1 MRNALSKVTAWVL
14 TFMMLFTALP
24 VNIIAEGVQPQGI
37 VEERSVDV
45 PAPQQNEEEV
55 SPASAPS
62 EQESIKE
69 QTPVEP
75 QSVIPDDAFYRT
87 YVFMAEEQEVARQI
101 VKNGDTLLQP
111 AAPAKE
117 GYRFD
122 GWYAGESRFTGF
134 GVVTGITA
142 TETVTLTAAF
152 TDVFYVFFK
161 NTNGAVVATRSGRNG
176 ETISTSGVSFPVAGD
191 EAITGW
197 LLNGTTVDSVT
208 LDGAD
213 VTLTAQV
220 SKGFW
225 ITFDSK
231 GGSYVAPAFYAQGQ
245 TAAAPAA
252 PARPGYVFNGWFTE
266 AGAAADFAAIAENT
280 TLVAGWKAGN
290 ASYTVIH
297 FLENA
302 DDNGYSSKDI
312 ETRTGATGSQTAAAA
327 KSYTGFTA
335 QTITQAT
342 IAGDGST
349 IVKVYYTRNVYE
361 VKFYNRQSN
370 RWVENTSLR
379 ITAKHGANISDK
391 WPTYNGSSTWSTTGS
406 YSYGGGLSGPYQVN
420 IQTMPLGGAS
430 FYGPKTGSGSETA
443 YYYVEVL
450 PGESGGQT
458 YNGVSYKLHHKDVSP
473 GTGYTVT
480 DEDKYPITGFTYK
493 EGTRNGDRYNNAKF
507 YYTRNSYQIKFI
519 NGGSVDKTESRKF
532 QQSIADAEYTPAA
545 PAGKEGYIFAG
556 WYDNEQG
563 EGEQFAFAGKTM
575 PAQNITLYAK
585 WVAPVHTVTFYQEDK
600 VTVVKAVVGIPHGTA
615 MENGDIPAYTPA
627 EGYAFLGWVM
637 EDGSPF
643 NPSMLIT
650 RDYHIYARV
659 GSLNAYTVTYD
670 ANGGTGD
677 VPVDDGRYAEG
688 AAARVLSGA
697 GLTGPA
703 DKPQFLGWA
712 LSAEAAAPDY
722 YPGSQLILGRENVTL
737 YAVWGVKENT
747 VSLTYH
753 SNFGTDATYTVEA
766 LAVNGRVEVLSYDT
780 TGLPARQGYNFLGWS
795 TSASGSVS
803 FAPGSSLRV
812 NAGGSNDLY
821 AVWEP
826 ASDTPYRVETYY
838 QQLDGSY
845 LDDPHHAEIRKGTT
859 GTTVSVTEND
869 KLPKSTAY
877 VFDEGY
883 AGNVLS
889 GVVAAD
895 GSLKLKLYFK
905 LNTAPYTIHHYL
917 KGTTVQVAADQT
929 GWLVIGST
937 LTANAASDLYAEY
950 AAATVYVY
958 DPGRRITITAGN
970 NEIIVYYTLPL
981 TLTAG
986 SAEKVYDGAPLT
998 QPAFTAEGLVNG
1010 DTAEKISLSMTA
1022 ESTITNVGS
1031 VSNVIDRTT
1040 VQYDGGALPAYYT
1053 LTLQPGTLTVTQAE
1067 EAVVE
1072 VRGGTDTVVY
1082 NGSEQSV
1089 EGWEIESNP
1098 ADAIVTLKE
1107 GKRARAAGT
1116 DVNTYYMGLTAEDF
1130 TAVSPNYKTVT
1141 VRYTDGWLKIT
1152 PITDE
1157 VTVTITG
1164 NTDTVVYNGTEQSV
1178 TGYTTDV
1185 GEKTIDVTL
1194 NQSGKDTAKGT
1205 NAGKYMMGLT
1215 VADFTVTSRNYS
1227 NIRVVVVDGWLEI
1240 TPITDEVEVK
1250 VYGNTNTVVYNGTEQ
1265 KVEGYTVDAT
1275 LDPTITVSLAEGS
1288 KAEAKGTDVNKYM
1301 MGLTAADFVAASA
1314 NYTNLKVTV
1323 ADGWLEITPIT
1334 DEVEV
1339 KVYGNTSTVVYNGTE
1354 QKVEGYTVDATL
1366 DPTITVSLAE
1376 GSKAEAKGT
1385 DVNKYMMGLTAADF
1399 VAASAN
1405 YTNLKITVVDGWLEI
1420 TPVTGEI
1427 TVTITGNTDTVVY
1440 NGTEQSVTGYTTDV
1454 GEKAIDVTLNQSGKD
1469 TAKGTNVGKYM
1480 MGLTVADF
1488 TVTSGNYSNI
1498 RVVVVDGWLEITPA
1512 SIEQYAT
1519 LTPQNVSKYYDGTPL
1534 AAGTATAADSN
1545 GGELLV
1551 EYSVDGETWVTDPA
1565 SITALNVSDS
1575 KTLQVRASGSNYA
1588 GYLTGTQ
1595 KVTINRRPVTLTSA
1609 TAEKVYDG
1617 TPLTD
1622 GTVTVSEMGF
1632 VQGEGADYSV
1642 TGSQLHK
1649 GFSTNAFTYTLHEN
1663 TLEENY
1669 LIKTVSGTL
1678 TVTARPLTI
1687 TAGSASKQYDGTPL
1701 TRNSYTS
1708 EGLAAGDAIQ
1718 TVTVTGTITYT
1729 GSVPNVPSD
1738 AVIHN
1743 GAGEDVTGDYEITYN
1758 NGTLTITVNEKIL
1771 KVEAN
1776 SNSWKYDGEKHRD
1789 GGYTVIYDGVSY
1801 TVAAGDSLTLP
1812 TGDKVTVTITAVV
1825 KNVSDTAAGNNAIV
1839 KLDLQH
1845 ADQYKIKEEKDGTL
1859 TITAREL
1866 TLTSGS
1872 DEKEYD
1878 GTPLTSKVVDITG
1891 DGFVKGEGAQFD
1903 VTGSQTEAGESDNTF
1918 TYTLNR
1924 NTLAEN
1930 YEITPVLG
1938 SLTVTRRGAGEKKV
1952 KIIANSYTVEY
1963 DGRFHGANG
1972 YTTEYLAP
1980 GHKVKKLI
1988 LAGGRTD
1995 AGEYPGEFV
2004 PYDAAIVDANGNDVT
2019 HNYVITYVAGDLTIT
2034 KRGLDP
2040 KNPVIVRADNS
2051 EVEYDGQ
2058 PHGYVGH
2065 NASNLAEGHSVQSV
2079 ESSFTATEAGYY
2091 EAMIDVSDAVI
2102 VDAKGNDVTRNYAIT
2117 YIFGN
2122 LRITKRGAGERK
2134 VLIIARDNTVEYDG
2148 QPHGQNGFDTDYL
2161 APGHRVADVTIDGE
2175 KINAGRYAALLYPY
2189 DAVIV
2194 DAEGNDVTHNYKLT
2208 YVKGTL
2214 EITPYAG
2221 EVVVTIT
2228 GNHDRVHYDGAEH
2241 TVSGYTV
2248 DIDTALYT
2256 EADFRFKGTASVT
2269 KVYPGTY
2276 AMGLQEKD
2284 FVNLNENL
2292 TNVKFVVT
2300 DGYLDIYTKK
2310 FMVAWMYDTNQM
2322 VNGSQPSEAFT
2333 AMTDYIHR
2341 KDVSLVLHTGNMVE
2355 NAADAG
2361 QWKVFNDAMQKLYD
2375 DAGKDVLMV
2384 AGEKEA
2390 AAGSLFLQQ
2399 PVREGFDEKD
2409 LFEGG
2414 KGFVYRFRIGDKRM
2428 ILVGLGEDA
2437 MTEEGLKWAKERFD
2451 SDKKAV
2457 GILMV
2462 HTYLLA
2468 DMTQKQKIADSAL
2481 KLEENVV
2488 KPCSNVRL
2496 VLSSNAGYASH
2507 HYFYYG
2513 MRKTTAINVDIE
2525 AAAKEGY
2532 FTMLTFDKDFHYV
2545 AVNSLSPYRND
2556 YIYNDEKAEL
2566 ERYHLGELY

>member
-75 QSVIPDDAFYRT
+75 LSVIPDDAFYRT

-161 NTNGAVVATRSGRNG
+161 NTSGAVVATRSGRNG

-197 LLNGTTVDSVT
+197 LLNGIPVDSVT

-302 DDNGYSSKDI
+302 DDDGYSSKDI

-361 VKFYNRQSN
+361 VKFYSN
-370 RWVENTSLR
+370 SGWISESQEYTSLR
-379 ITAKHGANISDK
+379 ITAKYGANISDK
-391 WPTYNGSSTWSTTGS
+391 WPTYNGSNSWATSD
-406 YSYGGGLSGPYQVN
+406 GGNTYQVN

-443 YYYVEVL
+443 YYYAEVL

-458 YNGVSYKLHHKDVSP
+458 YNGVSYKLHHKDTSP
-473 GTGYTVT
+473 GTGFAVT

-493 EGTRNGDRYNNAKF
+493 EGTRNGDRYNNARF

-532 QQSIADAEYTPAA
+532 QQSIADADYTPTA

-600 VTVVKAVVGIPHGTA
+600 VTVVKAVAGIPHGTA

-766 LAVNGRVEVLSYDT
+766 LAVNGRVEVLYYDT
-780 TGLPARQGYNFLGWS
+780 TGLPAWQGYNFLGWS

-826 ASDTPYRVETYY
+826 AADTPYRVETYY

-859 GTTVSVTEND
+859 GTTVSVTKND
-869 KLPKSTAY
+869 KLSRSTDY

-895 GSLKLKLYFK
+895 GSLKLKLHFK

-929 GWLVIGST
+929 GRLVIGST
-937 LTANAASDLYAEY
+937 LTANAAADLYAEY
-950 AAATVYVY
+950 AAATVNVY
-958 DPGRRITITAGN
+958 DPARLITITAGN

-1053 LTLQPGTLTVTQAE
+1053 LTLQTGTLTVTQAE

-1089 EGWEIESNP
+1089 EGWVIESNP

-1157 VTVTITG
+1157 V
-1164 NTDTVVYNGTEQSV
+1164 
-1178 TGYTTDV
+1178 
-1185 GEKTIDVTL
+1185 
-1194 NQSGKDTAKGT
+1194 
-1205 NAGKYMMGLT
+1205 
-1215 VADFTVTSRNYS
+1215 
-1227 NIRVVVVDGWLEI
+1227 
-1240 TPITDEVEVK
+1240 
-1250 VYGNTNTVVYNGTEQ
+1250 
-1265 KVEGYTVDAT
+1265 
-1275 LDPTITVSLAEGS
+1275 
-1288 KAEAKGTDVNKYM
+1288 
-1301 MGLTAADFVAASA
+1301 
-1314 NYTNLKVTV
+1314 
-1323 ADGWLEITPIT
+1323 
-1334 DEVEV
+1334 
-1339 KVYGNTSTVVYNGTE
+1339 
-1354 QKVEGYTVDATL
+1354 
-1366 DPTITVSLAE
+1366 
-1376 GSKAEAKGT
+1376 
-1385 DVNKYMMGLTAADF
+1385 
-1399 VAASAN
+1399 
-1405 YTNLKITVVDGWLEI
+1405 
-1420 TPVTGEI
+1420 

-1519 LTPQNVSKYYDGTPL
+1519 LTPQDVSKYYDGTPL

-1565 SITALNVSDS
+1565 GITALNVSDS

-1632 VQGEGADYSV
+1632 AQGEGADYSV

-1649 GFSTNAFTYTLHEN
+1649 GFSANAFTYTLHEN

-1776 SNSWKYDGEKHRD
+1776 SNSWKYDGENHRD

-1859 TITAREL
+1859 TITARKL

-1878 GTPLTSKVVDITG
+1878 GTPLTSKVVDVTG

-1938 SLTVTRRGAGEKKV
+1938 SLTVTRRGAGEKKA

-2019 HNYVITYVAGDLTIT
+2019 HNYEITYVAGDLTIT

-2065 NASNLAEGHSVQSV
+2065 TASNLAEGHSVQSV

-2091 EAMIDVSDAVI
+2091 ETMIDVSDAVI

-2148 QPHGQNGFDTDYL
+2148 QPHGQNGIDTDYL

-2228 GNHDRVHYDGAEH
+2228 GNHDRVHYDGEEH

-2292 TNVKFVVT
+2292 ANVKFVVT
-2300 DGYLDIYTKK
+2300 DGYLEIYTKK

>member
-1 MRNALSKVTAWVL
+1 MQHGKKKKEEQTMRNALSKVTAWVL

-45 PAPQQNEEEV
+45 PAPQQNEKEV

-161 NTNGAVVATRSGRNG
+161 NTSGAVVATRSGRNG

-197 LLNGTTVDSVT
+197 LLNGTPVDSVT

-361 VKFYNRQSN
+361 VKFYSN
-370 RWVENTSLR
+370 SGWISESQEYTSLR
-379 ITAKHGANISDK
+379 ITAKYGANISDK
-391 WPTYNGSSTWSTTGS
+391 WPTYNGSNSWATSD
-406 YSYGGGLSGPYQVN
+406 GGNTYQVN
-420 IQTMPLGGAS
+420 IQTMPLGGTS

-443 YYYVEVL
+443 YYYTEIL
-450 PGESGGQT
+450 PGESGDVT
-458 YNGVSYKLHHKDVSP
+458 RNGVTYKLHHKDTSP

-480 DEDKYPITGFTYK
+480 KEDKYPITGFTYK
-493 EGTRNGDRYNNAKF
+493 EGTRNGSDYDNARF

-532 QQSIADAEYTPAA
+532 QQSIADAEYTPTA

-575 PAQNITLYAK
+575 LAQNITLYAK

-600 VTVVKAVVGIPHGTA
+600 VTVVKAVAGIPHGTA

-712 LSAEAAAPDY
+712 LSAEASAPDY

-826 ASDTPYRVETYY
+826 AADTPYRVETYY

-859 GTTVSVTEND
+859 GTPVSVTEKD
-869 KLPKSTAY
+869 KLSSSTDY

-929 GWLVIGST
+929 GRLVIGST
-937 LTANAASDLYAEY
+937 LTANAAADLYAEY
-950 AAATVYVY
+950 AAATVNVY

-1089 EGWEIESNP
+1089 EGWVIESNP

-1157 VTVTITG
+1157 V
-1164 NTDTVVYNGTEQSV
+1164 
-1178 TGYTTDV
+1178 
-1185 GEKTIDVTL
+1185 
-1194 NQSGKDTAKGT
+1194 
-1205 NAGKYMMGLT
+1205 
-1215 VADFTVTSRNYS
+1215 
-1227 NIRVVVVDGWLEI
+1227 
-1240 TPITDEVEVK
+1240 
-1250 VYGNTNTVVYNGTEQ
+1250 
-1265 KVEGYTVDAT
+1265 
-1275 LDPTITVSLAEGS
+1275 
-1288 KAEAKGTDVNKYM
+1288 
-1301 MGLTAADFVAASA
+1301 
-1314 NYTNLKVTV
+1314 
-1323 ADGWLEITPIT
+1323 
-1334 DEVEV
+1334 
-1339 KVYGNTSTVVYNGTE
+1339 
-1354 QKVEGYTVDATL
+1354 
-1366 DPTITVSLAE
+1366 
-1376 GSKAEAKGT
+1376 
-1385 DVNKYMMGLTAADF
+1385 
-1399 VAASAN
+1399 
-1405 YTNLKITVVDGWLEI
+1405 
-1420 TPVTGEI
+1420 

-1519 LTPQNVSKYYDGTPL
+1519 LTPQDVSKYYDGTPL

-1565 SITALNVSDS
+1565 GITALNVSDS

-1632 VQGEGADYSV
+1632 AQGEGADYSV

-1649 GFSTNAFTYTLHEN
+1649 GFSANAFTYTLHEN

-1669 LIKTVSGTL
+1669 LIKTVPGTL

-1701 TRNSYTS
+1701 ARNSYTS

-1776 SNSWKYDGEKHRD
+1776 SNSWKYDGENHRD

-1859 TITAREL
+1859 TITARKL

-1878 GTPLTSKVVDITG
+1878 GTPLTSKVVDVTG

-2065 NASNLAEGHSVQSV
+2065 TASNLAEGHSVQSV

-2091 EAMIDVSDAVI
+2091 ETMIDVSDAVI

-2148 QPHGQNGFDTDYL
+2148 QPHGQNGIDTDYL

-2228 GNHDRVHYDGAEH
+2228 GNHDRVHYDGEEH

-2300 DGYLDIYTKK
+2300 DGYLEIYTKK

>member
-1 MRNALSKVTAWVL
+1 M
-14 TFMMLFTALP
+14 
-24 VNIIAEGVQPQGI
+24 
-37 VEERSVDV
+37 DV

-197 LLNGTTVDSVT
+197 LLNGIPVDSVT

-266 AGAAADFAAIAENT
+266 AGAAADFAAITENT

-302 DDNGYSSKDI
+302 DDDGYSSKDI

-406 YSYGGGLSGPYQVN
+406 YDYWNGLSGPYQVN

-430 FYGPKTGSGSETA
+430 FYGPKTDSGSETA

-458 YNGVSYKLHHKDVSP
+458 YNGVSYKLHHKDTSP

-493 EGTRNGDRYNNAKF
+493 EGTNNGGRYNNAKF

-532 QQSIADAEYTPAA
+532 QQSIADAEYTPTA

-556 WYDNEQG
+556 WYDNEKG

-575 PAQNITLYAK
+575 PAQNIILYAK

-826 ASDTPYRVETYY
+826 AADTPYRVETYY

-859 GTTVSVTEND
+859 GTTVSVTKND

-950 AAATVYVY
+950 AAATVNVY

-1072 VRGGTDTVVY
+1072 VRGGTATVVY

-1185 GEKTIDVTL
+1185 GEK
-1194 NQSGKDTAKGT
+1194 
-1205 NAGKYMMGLT
+1205 
-1215 VADFTVTSRNYS
+1215 
-1227 NIRVVVVDGWLEI
+1227 
-1240 TPITDEVEVK
+1240 
-1250 VYGNTNTVVYNGTEQ
+1250 
-1265 KVEGYTVDAT
+1265 
-1275 LDPTITVSLAEGS
+1275 
-1288 KAEAKGTDVNKYM
+1288 
-1301 MGLTAADFVAASA
+1301 
-1314 NYTNLKVTV
+1314 
-1323 ADGWLEITPIT
+1323 
-1334 DEVEV
+1334 
-1339 KVYGNTSTVVYNGTE
+1339 
-1354 QKVEGYTVDATL
+1354 
-1366 DPTITVSLAE
+1366 
-1376 GSKAEAKGT
+1376 
-1385 DVNKYMMGLTAADF
+1385 
-1399 VAASAN
+1399 
-1405 YTNLKITVVDGWLEI
+1405 
-1420 TPVTGEI
+1420 
-1427 TVTITGNTDTVVY
+1427 
-1440 NGTEQSVTGYTTDV
+1440 
-1454 GEKAIDVTLNQSGKD
+1454 AIDVTLNQSGKD

-1519 LTPQNVSKYYDGTPL
+1519 LTPQDVSKYYDGTPL
-1534 AAGTATAADSN
+1534 AAGTATAAGSN

-1565 SITALNVSDS
+1565 GITALNVSDS

-1622 GTVTVSEMGF
+1622 GTVIVSEMGF

-1669 LIKTVSGTL
+1669 LIKTVPGTL

-1701 TRNSYTS
+1701 ARNSYTS

-1776 SNSWKYDGEKHRD
+1776 SNSWKYDGENHRD

-1859 TITAREL
+1859 TITARKL

-1878 GTPLTSKVVDITG
+1878 GTPLTSKVVDVTG

-2065 NASNLAEGHSVQSV
+2065 TASNLAEGHSVQSV

-2091 EAMIDVSDAVI
+2091 ETMIDVSDAVI

-2148 QPHGQNGFDTDYL
+2148 QPHGQNGIDTDYL

-2228 GNHDRVHYDGAEH
+2228 GNHDRVHYDGEEH

-2292 TNVKFVVT
+2292 ANVKFVVT
-2300 DGYLDIYTKK
+2300 DGYLEIYTKK

>member
-1 MRNALSKVTAWVL
+1 M
-14 TFMMLFTALP
+14 
-24 VNIIAEGVQPQGI
+24 
-37 VEERSVDV
+37 
-45 PAPQQNEEEV
+45 
-55 SPASAPS
+55 
-62 EQESIKE
+62 
-69 QTPVEP
+69 
-75 QSVIPDDAFYRT
+75 
-87 YVFMAEEQEVARQI
+87 
-101 VKNGDTLLQP
+101 
-111 AAPAKE
+111 
-117 GYRFD
+117 
-122 GWYAGESRFTGF
+122 
-134 GVVTGITA
+134 
-142 TETVTLTAAF
+142 
-152 TDVFYVFFK
+152 
-161 NTNGAVVATRSGRNG
+161 
-176 ETISTSGVSFPVAGD
+176 
-191 EAITGW
+191 
-197 LLNGTTVDSVT
+197 
-208 LDGAD
+208 
-213 VTLTAQV
+213 
-220 SKGFW
+220 
-225 ITFDSK
+225 
-231 GGSYVAPAFYAQGQ
+231 
-245 TAAAPAA
+245 
-252 PARPGYVFNGWFTE
+252 
-266 AGAAADFAAIAENT
+266 
-280 TLVAGWKAGN
+280 
-290 ASYTVIH
+290 
-297 FLENA
+297 
-302 DDNGYSSKDI
+302 
-312 ETRTGATGSQTAAAA
+312 
-327 KSYTGFTA
+327 
-335 QTITQAT
+335 
-342 IAGDGST
+342 
-349 IVKVYYTRNVYE
+349 YE

-406 YSYGGGLSGPYQVN
+406 YDYWNGLSGPYQVN

-430 FYGPKTGSGSETA
+430 FYGPKTDSGSETA

-458 YNGVSYKLHHKDVSP
+458 YNGVSYKLHHKDTSP

-480 DEDKYPITGFTYK
+480 KEDKYPITGFTYK
-493 EGTRNGDRYNNAKF
+493 EGTRNGSDYDNARF

-532 QQSIADAEYTPAA
+532 QQSIADADYTPTA

-600 VTVVKAVVGIPHGTA
+600 VTVVKAVAGIPHGIA

-712 LSAEAAAPDY
+712 LSAEASAPDY

-826 ASDTPYRVETYY
+826 AADTPYRVETYY

-859 GTTVSVTEND
+859 GTPVSVTEKD
-869 KLPKSTAY
+869 KLSRSTAY

-929 GWLVIGST
+929 GRLVIGST
-937 LTANAASDLYAEY
+937 LTANAAADLYAEY
-950 AAATVYVY
+950 AAATVNVY

-1053 LTLQPGTLTVTQAE
+1053 LTLQPGTLTVT
-1067 EAVVE
+1067 
-1072 VRGGTDTVVY
+1072 
-1082 NGSEQSV
+1082 
-1089 EGWEIESNP
+1089 
-1098 ADAIVTLKE
+1098 
-1107 GKRARAAGT
+1107 
-1116 DVNTYYMGLTAEDF
+1116 
-1130 TAVSPNYKTVT
+1130 
-1141 VRYTDGWLKIT
+1141 
-1152 PITDE
+1152 
-1157 VTVTITG
+1157 
-1164 NTDTVVYNGTEQSV
+1164 
-1178 TGYTTDV
+1178 
-1185 GEKTIDVTL
+1185 
-1194 NQSGKDTAKGT
+1194 
-1205 NAGKYMMGLT
+1205 
-1215 VADFTVTSRNYS
+1215 
-1227 NIRVVVVDGWLEI
+1227 
-1240 TPITDEVEVK
+1240 
-1250 VYGNTNTVVYNGTEQ
+1250 
-1265 KVEGYTVDAT
+1265 
-1275 LDPTITVSLAEGS
+1275 
-1288 KAEAKGTDVNKYM
+1288 
-1301 MGLTAADFVAASA
+1301 
-1314 NYTNLKVTV
+1314 
-1323 ADGWLEITPIT
+1323 
-1334 DEVEV
+1334 
-1339 KVYGNTSTVVYNGTE
+1339 
-1354 QKVEGYTVDATL
+1354 
-1366 DPTITVSLAE
+1366 
-1376 GSKAEAKGT
+1376 
-1385 DVNKYMMGLTAADF
+1385 
-1399 VAASAN
+1399 
-1405 YTNLKITVVDGWLEI
+1405 
-1420 TPVTGEI
+1420 
-1427 TVTITGNTDTVVY
+1427 
-1440 NGTEQSVTGYTTDV
+1440 
-1454 GEKAIDVTLNQSGKD
+1454 
-1469 TAKGTNVGKYM
+1469 
-1480 MGLTVADF
+1480 
-1488 TVTSGNYSNI
+1488 
-1498 RVVVVDGWLEITPA
+1498 
-1512 SIEQYAT
+1512 
-1519 LTPQNVSKYYDGTPL
+1519 
-1534 AAGTATAADSN
+1534 
-1545 GGELLV
+1545 
-1551 EYSVDGETWVTDPA
+1551 
-1565 SITALNVSDS
+1565 
-1575 KTLQVRASGSNYA
+1575 
-1588 GYLTGTQ
+1588 
-1595 KVTINRRPVTLTSA
+1595 
-1609 TAEKVYDG
+1609 
-1617 TPLTD
+1617 
-1622 GTVTVSEMGF
+1622 
-1632 VQGEGADYSV
+1632 
-1642 TGSQLHK
+1642 
-1649 GFSTNAFTYTLHEN
+1649 
-1663 TLEENY
+1663 
-1669 LIKTVSGTL
+1669 
-1678 TVTARPLTI
+1678 
-1687 TAGSASKQYDGTPL
+1687 
-1701 TRNSYTS
+1701 
-1708 EGLAAGDAIQ
+1708 
-1718 TVTVTGTITYT
+1718 
-1729 GSVPNVPSD
+1729 
-1738 AVIHN
+1738 
-1743 GAGEDVTGDYEITYN
+1743 
-1758 NGTLTITVNEKIL
+1758 
-1771 KVEAN
+1771 
-1776 SNSWKYDGEKHRD
+1776 
-1789 GGYTVIYDGVSY
+1789 
-1801 TVAAGDSLTLP
+1801 
-1812 TGDKVTVTITAVV
+1812 
-1825 KNVSDTAAGNNAIV
+1825 
-1839 KLDLQH
+1839 
-1845 ADQYKIKEEKDGTL
+1845 
-1859 TITAREL
+1859 
-1866 TLTSGS
+1866 
-1872 DEKEYD
+1872 
-1878 GTPLTSKVVDITG
+1878 
-1891 DGFVKGEGAQFD
+1891 
-1903 VTGSQTEAGESDNTF
+1903 
-1918 TYTLNR
+1918 
-1924 NTLAEN
+1924 
-1930 YEITPVLG
+1930 
-1938 SLTVTRRGAGEKKV
+1938 RRGAGEKKV

-2019 HNYVITYVAGDLTIT
+2019 HNYEITYVAGDLTIT

-2065 NASNLAEGHSVQSV
+2065 TASNLAEGHSVQSV

-2091 EAMIDVSDAVI
+2091 ETMIDVSDAVI

-2148 QPHGQNGFDTDYL
+2148 QPHGQNGIDTDYL

-2292 TNVKFVVT
+2292 ANVKFVVT
-2300 DGYLDIYTKK
+2300 DGYLEIYTKK

>member
-197 LLNGTTVDSVT
+197 LLNGIPVDSVT

-266 AGAAADFAAIAENT
+266 AGAAADFAAITENT
-280 TLVAGWKAGN
+280 TLVAGWKAGT

-302 DDNGYSSKDI
+302 DDDGYSSKDI

-361 VKFYNRQSN
+361 VKFYSN
-370 RWVENTSLR
+370 SGWISESQEYTSLR
-379 ITAKHGANISDK
+379 ITAKYGANISDK
-391 WPTYNGSSTWSTTGS
+391 WPTYNGSNSWATSD
-406 YSYGGGLSGPYQVN
+406 GGNTYQVN
-420 IQTMPLGGAS
+420 IQTMPLGGTS

-443 YYYVEVL
+443 YYYTEIL
-450 PGESGGQT
+450 PGESGDVT
-458 YNGVSYKLHHKDVSP
+458 RNGVTYKLHHKDTSP

-480 DEDKYPITGFTYK
+480 KEDKYPITGFTYK
-493 EGTRNGDRYNNAKF
+493 EGTRNGSDYDNARF

-532 QQSIADAEYTPAA
+532 QQSIADAEYTPTA

-600 VTVVKAVVGIPHGTA
+600 VTVVKAVAGIPHGTA

-712 LSAEAAAPDY
+712 LSAEASAPDY

-826 ASDTPYRVETYY
+826 AADTPYRVETYY

-859 GTTVSVTEND
+859 GTPVSVTEKD
-869 KLPKSTAY
+869 KLSRSTAY

-929 GWLVIGST
+929 GRLVIGST
-937 LTANAASDLYAEY
+937 LTANAAADLYAEY
-950 AAATVYVY
+950 AAATVNVY

-1053 LTLQPGTLTVTQAE
+1053 LTLQPGT
-1067 EAVVE
+1067 
-1072 VRGGTDTVVY
+1072 
-1082 NGSEQSV
+1082 
-1089 EGWEIESNP
+1089 
-1098 ADAIVTLKE
+1098 
-1107 GKRARAAGT
+1107 
-1116 DVNTYYMGLTAEDF
+1116 
-1130 TAVSPNYKTVT
+1130 
-1141 VRYTDGWLKIT
+1141 
-1152 PITDE
+1152 
-1157 VTVTITG
+1157 
-1164 NTDTVVYNGTEQSV
+1164 
-1178 TGYTTDV
+1178 
-1185 GEKTIDVTL
+1185 
-1194 NQSGKDTAKGT
+1194 
-1205 NAGKYMMGLT
+1205 
-1215 VADFTVTSRNYS
+1215 
-1227 NIRVVVVDGWLEI
+1227 
-1240 TPITDEVEVK
+1240 
-1250 VYGNTNTVVYNGTEQ
+1250 
-1265 KVEGYTVDAT
+1265 
-1275 LDPTITVSLAEGS
+1275 
-1288 KAEAKGTDVNKYM
+1288 
-1301 MGLTAADFVAASA
+1301 
-1314 NYTNLKVTV
+1314 
-1323 ADGWLEITPIT
+1323 
-1334 DEVEV
+1334 
-1339 KVYGNTSTVVYNGTE
+1339 
-1354 QKVEGYTVDATL
+1354 
-1366 DPTITVSLAE
+1366 
-1376 GSKAEAKGT
+1376 
-1385 DVNKYMMGLTAADF
+1385 
-1399 VAASAN
+1399 
-1405 YTNLKITVVDGWLEI
+1405 
-1420 TPVTGEI
+1420 
-1427 TVTITGNTDTVVY
+1427 
-1440 NGTEQSVTGYTTDV
+1440 
-1454 GEKAIDVTLNQSGKD
+1454 
-1469 TAKGTNVGKYM
+1469 
-1480 MGLTVADF
+1480 
-1488 TVTSGNYSNI
+1488 
-1498 RVVVVDGWLEITPA
+1498 
-1512 SIEQYAT
+1512 
-1519 LTPQNVSKYYDGTPL
+1519 
-1534 AAGTATAADSN
+1534 
-1545 GGELLV
+1545 
-1551 EYSVDGETWVTDPA
+1551 
-1565 SITALNVSDS
+1565 
-1575 KTLQVRASGSNYA
+1575 
-1588 GYLTGTQ
+1588 
-1595 KVTINRRPVTLTSA
+1595 
-1609 TAEKVYDG
+1609 
-1617 TPLTD
+1617 
-1622 GTVTVSEMGF
+1622 
-1632 VQGEGADYSV
+1632 
-1642 TGSQLHK
+1642 
-1649 GFSTNAFTYTLHEN
+1649 
-1663 TLEENY
+1663 
-1669 LIKTVSGTL
+1669 
-1678 TVTARPLTI
+1678 
-1687 TAGSASKQYDGTPL
+1687 
-1701 TRNSYTS
+1701 
-1708 EGLAAGDAIQ
+1708 
-1718 TVTVTGTITYT
+1718 
-1729 GSVPNVPSD
+1729 
-1738 AVIHN
+1738 
-1743 GAGEDVTGDYEITYN
+1743 
-1758 NGTLTITVNEKIL
+1758 
-1771 KVEAN
+1771 
-1776 SNSWKYDGEKHRD
+1776 
-1789 GGYTVIYDGVSY
+1789 
-1801 TVAAGDSLTLP
+1801 
-1812 TGDKVTVTITAVV
+1812 
-1825 KNVSDTAAGNNAIV
+1825 
-1839 KLDLQH
+1839 
-1845 ADQYKIKEEKDGTL
+1845 
-1859 TITAREL
+1859 
-1866 TLTSGS
+1866 
-1872 DEKEYD
+1872 
-1878 GTPLTSKVVDITG
+1878 
-1891 DGFVKGEGAQFD
+1891 
-1903 VTGSQTEAGESDNTF
+1903 
-1918 TYTLNR
+1918 
-1924 NTLAEN
+1924 
-1930 YEITPVLG
+1930 
-1938 SLTVTRRGAGEKKV
+1938 LTVTRRGAGEKKV

-2065 NASNLAEGHSVQSV
+2065 TASNLAEGHSVQSV

-2102 VDAKGNDVTRNYAIT
+2102 VDANGNDVTRNYAIT

-2175 KINAGRYAALLYPY
+2175 KINAGRYADLMYPH

-2214 EITPYAG
+2214 EITLYAG

-2248 DIDTALYT
+2248 DINTALYT

-2284 FVNLNENL
+2284 FVNLNENFA
-2292 TNVKFVVT
+2292 NVKFVVT

>member
-266 AGAAADFAAIAENT
+266 AGAAADFAAITENT

-302 DDNGYSSKDI
+302 DDDGYSSKDI

-361 VKFYNRQSN
+361 VKFYSN
-370 RWVENTSLR
+370 SGWISESQEYTSLR
-379 ITAKHGANISDK
+379 ITAKYGANISDK
-391 WPTYNGSSTWSTTGS
+391 WPTYNGSNSWATSD
-406 YSYGGGLSGPYQVN
+406 GGNTYQVN
-420 IQTMPLGGAS
+420 IQTMPLGGTS

-443 YYYVEVL
+443 YYYTEIL
-450 PGESGGQT
+450 PGESGDVT
-458 YNGVSYKLHHKDVSP
+458 RNGVTYKLHHKDTSP

-480 DEDKYPITGFTYK
+480 KEDKYPITGFTYK
-493 EGTRNGDRYNNAKF
+493 EGTRNGSDYDNARF

-532 QQSIADAEYTPAA
+532 QQSIADAEYTPTA

-600 VTVVKAVVGIPHGTA
+600 VTVVKAVAGIPHGTA

-712 LSAEAAAPDY
+712 LSAEASAPDY

-826 ASDTPYRVETYY
+826 AADTPYRVETYY

-859 GTTVSVTEND
+859 GTPVSVTEKD
-869 KLPKSTAY
+869 KLSRSTAY

-929 GWLVIGST
+929 GRLVIGST
-937 LTANAASDLYAEY
+937 LTANAAADLYAEY
-950 AAATVYVY
+950 AAATVNVY

-1053 LTLQPGTLTVTQAE
+1053 LTLQPGT
-1067 EAVVE
+1067 
-1072 VRGGTDTVVY
+1072 
-1082 NGSEQSV
+1082 
-1089 EGWEIESNP
+1089 
-1098 ADAIVTLKE
+1098 
-1107 GKRARAAGT
+1107 
-1116 DVNTYYMGLTAEDF
+1116 
-1130 TAVSPNYKTVT
+1130 
-1141 VRYTDGWLKIT
+1141 
-1152 PITDE
+1152 
-1157 VTVTITG
+1157 
-1164 NTDTVVYNGTEQSV
+1164 
-1178 TGYTTDV
+1178 
-1185 GEKTIDVTL
+1185 
-1194 NQSGKDTAKGT
+1194 
-1205 NAGKYMMGLT
+1205 
-1215 VADFTVTSRNYS
+1215 
-1227 NIRVVVVDGWLEI
+1227 
-1240 TPITDEVEVK
+1240 
-1250 VYGNTNTVVYNGTEQ
+1250 
-1265 KVEGYTVDAT
+1265 
-1275 LDPTITVSLAEGS
+1275 
-1288 KAEAKGTDVNKYM
+1288 
-1301 MGLTAADFVAASA
+1301 
-1314 NYTNLKVTV
+1314 
-1323 ADGWLEITPIT
+1323 
-1334 DEVEV
+1334 
-1339 KVYGNTSTVVYNGTE
+1339 
-1354 QKVEGYTVDATL
+1354 
-1366 DPTITVSLAE
+1366 
-1376 GSKAEAKGT
+1376 
-1385 DVNKYMMGLTAADF
+1385 
-1399 VAASAN
+1399 
-1405 YTNLKITVVDGWLEI
+1405 
-1420 TPVTGEI
+1420 
-1427 TVTITGNTDTVVY
+1427 
-1440 NGTEQSVTGYTTDV
+1440 
-1454 GEKAIDVTLNQSGKD
+1454 
-1469 TAKGTNVGKYM
+1469 
-1480 MGLTVADF
+1480 
-1488 TVTSGNYSNI
+1488 
-1498 RVVVVDGWLEITPA
+1498 
-1512 SIEQYAT
+1512 
-1519 LTPQNVSKYYDGTPL
+1519 
-1534 AAGTATAADSN
+1534 
-1545 GGELLV
+1545 
-1551 EYSVDGETWVTDPA
+1551 
-1565 SITALNVSDS
+1565 
-1575 KTLQVRASGSNYA
+1575 
-1588 GYLTGTQ
+1588 
-1595 KVTINRRPVTLTSA
+1595 
-1609 TAEKVYDG
+1609 
-1617 TPLTD
+1617 
-1622 GTVTVSEMGF
+1622 
-1632 VQGEGADYSV
+1632 
-1642 TGSQLHK
+1642 
-1649 GFSTNAFTYTLHEN
+1649 
-1663 TLEENY
+1663 
-1669 LIKTVSGTL
+1669 
-1678 TVTARPLTI
+1678 
-1687 TAGSASKQYDGTPL
+1687 
-1701 TRNSYTS
+1701 
-1708 EGLAAGDAIQ
+1708 
-1718 TVTVTGTITYT
+1718 
-1729 GSVPNVPSD
+1729 
-1738 AVIHN
+1738 
-1743 GAGEDVTGDYEITYN
+1743 
-1758 NGTLTITVNEKIL
+1758 
-1771 KVEAN
+1771 
-1776 SNSWKYDGEKHRD
+1776 
-1789 GGYTVIYDGVSY
+1789 
-1801 TVAAGDSLTLP
+1801 
-1812 TGDKVTVTITAVV
+1812 
-1825 KNVSDTAAGNNAIV
+1825 
-1839 KLDLQH
+1839 
-1845 ADQYKIKEEKDGTL
+1845 
-1859 TITAREL
+1859 
-1866 TLTSGS
+1866 
-1872 DEKEYD
+1872 
-1878 GTPLTSKVVDITG
+1878 
-1891 DGFVKGEGAQFD
+1891 
-1903 VTGSQTEAGESDNTF
+1903 
-1918 TYTLNR
+1918 
-1924 NTLAEN
+1924 
-1930 YEITPVLG
+1930 
-1938 SLTVTRRGAGEKKV
+1938 LTVTRRGAGEKKV

-2065 NASNLAEGHSVQSV
+2065 TASNLAEGHSVQSV

-2102 VDAKGNDVTRNYAIT
+2102 VDANGNDVTRNYAIT

-2175 KINAGRYAALLYPY
+2175 KINAGRYADLMYPH

-2214 EITPYAG
+2214 EITLYAG

-2248 DIDTALYT
+2248 DINTALYT

-2269 KVYPGTY
+2269 KVYPGIY

-2284 FVNLNENL
+2284 FVNMNENFA
-2292 TNVKFVVT
+2292 NVKFVVT
-2300 DGYLDIYTKK
+2300 DGYLEIYTKK

>member
-1 MRNALSKVTAWVL
+1 MQHGKKKKEEQTMRNALSKVTAWVL

-142 TETVTLTAAF
+142 TETVTLTATF

-197 LLNGTTVDSVT
+197 LLNGTPVDSVT

-379 ITAKHGANISDK
+379 ITAKHGANISDQ

-406 YSYGGGLSGPYQVN
+406 YDYWNGLSGPYQVN

-430 FYGPKTGSGSETA
+430 FYGPKTDSGSETA

-458 YNGVSYKLHHKDVSP
+458 YNGVSYKLHHKDTSP

-493 EGTRNGDRYNNAKF
+493 EGTNNGGRYNNAKF

-532 QQSIADAEYTPAA
+532 QQSIADAEYTPTA

-600 VTVVKAVVGIPHGTA
+600 VTVVKAVAGIPHGTA
-615 MENGDIPAYTPA
+615 MENSDIPAYTPA

-766 LAVNGRVEVLSYDT
+766 LTVNGRVEVLSYDT

-826 ASDTPYRVETYY
+826 AADTPYRVETYY

-845 LDDPHHAEIRKGTT
+845 LDDPHHAEIRRGTT

-1031 VSNVIDRTT
+1031 VSNVINKTT

-1164 NTDTVVYNGTEQSV
+1164 NTDTVVYNGSEQSV
-1178 TGYTTDV
+1178 SGYTTDV
-1185 GEKTIDVTL
+1185 GEKT
-1194 NQSGKDTAKGT
+1194 
-1205 NAGKYMMGLT
+1205 
-1215 VADFTVTSRNYS
+1215 
-1227 NIRVVVVDGWLEI
+1227 
-1240 TPITDEVEVK
+1240 
-1250 VYGNTNTVVYNGTEQ
+1250 
-1265 KVEGYTVDAT
+1265 
-1275 LDPTITVSLAEGS
+1275 
-1288 KAEAKGTDVNKYM
+1288 
-1301 MGLTAADFVAASA
+1301 
-1314 NYTNLKVTV
+1314 
-1323 ADGWLEITPIT
+1323 
-1334 DEVEV
+1334 
-1339 KVYGNTSTVVYNGTE
+1339 
-1354 QKVEGYTVDATL
+1354 
-1366 DPTITVSLAE
+1366 
-1376 GSKAEAKGT
+1376 
-1385 DVNKYMMGLTAADF
+1385 
-1399 VAASAN
+1399 
-1405 YTNLKITVVDGWLEI
+1405 
-1420 TPVTGEI
+1420 
-1427 TVTITGNTDTVVY
+1427 
-1440 NGTEQSVTGYTTDV
+1440 
-1454 GEKAIDVTLNQSGKD
+1454 IDVTLNQSGKD

-1519 LTPQNVSKYYDGTPL
+1519 LTPQDVSKYYDGTPL

-1565 SITALNVSDS
+1565 GITALNVSDS

-1588 GYLTGTQ
+1588 GYLTRTQ

-1632 VQGEGADYSV
+1632 AQGEGADYSV

-1903 VTGSQTEAGESDNTF
+1903 VTGSQTDAGESDNTF

-2065 NASNLAEGHSVQSV
+2065 TASNLAEGHSVRSV

-2102 VDAKGNDVTRNYAIT
+2102 VDANGNDVTRNYAIT

-2175 KINAGRYAALLYPY
+2175 KINAGRYADLMYPH

-2248 DIDTALYT
+2248 DINTALYT

-2284 FVNLNENL
+2284 FVNLNENFA
-2292 TNVKFVVT
+2292 NVKFVVT
-2300 DGYLDIYTKK
+2300 DGYLEIYTKK

>member
-280 TLVAGWKAGN
+280 TLVAGWKAGT

-302 DDNGYSSKDI
+302 DDDGYSSKDI

-406 YSYGGGLSGPYQVN
+406 YDYWNGLSGPYQVN

-430 FYGPKTGSGSETA
+430 FYGPKTDSGSETA

-458 YNGVSYKLHHKDVSP
+458 YNGVSYKLHHKDTSP

-493 EGTRNGDRYNNAKF
+493 EGTRNGNGYNNARF

-532 QQSIADAEYTPAA
+532 QQSIADADYTPTA
-545 PAGKEGYIFAG
+545 PSGKEGYIFAG

-600 VTVVKAVVGIPHGTA
+600 VTVVKAVAGIPHGTA

-780 TGLPARQGYNFLGWS
+780 TGLPAWQGYNFLGWS

-826 ASDTPYRVETYY
+826 AADTPYRVETYY

-859 GTTVSVTEND
+859 GTTVSVTEKD
-869 KLPKSTAY
+869 KLSRSTAY

-929 GWLVIGST
+929 GRLVIGST
-937 LTANAASDLYAEY
+937 LTANAAADLYAEY

-1040 VQYDGGALPAYYT
+1040 VQYDGGALPAYYI

-1089 EGWEIESNP
+1089 EGWVIESNP

-1157 VTVTITG
+1157 V
-1164 NTDTVVYNGTEQSV
+1164 
-1178 TGYTTDV
+1178 
-1185 GEKTIDVTL
+1185 
-1194 NQSGKDTAKGT
+1194 
-1205 NAGKYMMGLT
+1205 
-1215 VADFTVTSRNYS
+1215 
-1227 NIRVVVVDGWLEI
+1227 
-1240 TPITDEVEVK
+1240 
-1250 VYGNTNTVVYNGTEQ
+1250 
-1265 KVEGYTVDAT
+1265 
-1275 LDPTITVSLAEGS
+1275 
-1288 KAEAKGTDVNKYM
+1288 
-1301 MGLTAADFVAASA
+1301 
-1314 NYTNLKVTV
+1314 
-1323 ADGWLEITPIT
+1323 
-1334 DEVEV
+1334 
-1339 KVYGNTSTVVYNGTE
+1339 
-1354 QKVEGYTVDATL
+1354 
-1366 DPTITVSLAE
+1366 
-1376 GSKAEAKGT
+1376 
-1385 DVNKYMMGLTAADF
+1385 
-1399 VAASAN
+1399 
-1405 YTNLKITVVDGWLEI
+1405 
-1420 TPVTGEI
+1420 

-1519 LTPQNVSKYYDGTPL
+1519 LTPQDVSKYYDGTPL

-1565 SITALNVSDS
+1565 GITALNVSDS

-1632 VQGEGADYSV
+1632 AQGEGADYSV

-1649 GFSTNAFTYTLHEN
+1649 GFSTNAFIYTLHEN

-1669 LIKTVSGTL
+1669 LIKTVPGTL

-1776 SNSWKYDGEKHRD
+1776 SNSWKYDGENHRD

-1859 TITAREL
+1859 TITARKL

-1878 GTPLTSKVVDITG
+1878 GTPLTSKVVDVTG

-2019 HNYVITYVAGDLTIT
+2019 HNYEITYVAGDLTIT

-2065 NASNLAEGHSVQSV
+2065 TASNLAEGHSVQSV
-2079 ESSFTATEAGYY
+2079 ESSFTATEAGYH
-2091 EAMIDVSDAVI
+2091 ETMIDVSDAVI
-2102 VDAKGNDVTRNYAIT
+2102 VDAKGNDVTRNYAIN
-2117 YIFGN
+2117 YIFGD

-2148 QPHGQNGFDTDYL
+2148 QPHGQNGIDTDYL

-2228 GNHDRVHYDGAEH
+2228 GNHDRVHYDGEEH

-2248 DIDTALYT
+2248 DINTALYT

-2292 TNVKFVVT
+2292 ANVKFVVT
-2300 DGYLDIYTKK
+2300 DGYLEIYTKK

>member
-1 MRNALSKVTAWVL
+1 MQHGKKKKEEQTMRNALSKVTAWVL

-197 LLNGTTVDSVT
+197 LLNGTPVDSVT

-252 PARPGYVFNGWFTE
+252 PACPGYVFNGWFTE
-266 AGAAADFAAIAENT
+266 AGVAADFAAITENT

-406 YSYGGGLSGPYQVN
+406 YDYWNGLSGPYQVN

-458 YNGVSYKLHHKDVSP
+458 YNGVSYKLHHKDTSP

-480 DEDKYPITGFTYK
+480 KEDKYPITGFTYK
-493 EGTRNGDRYNNAKF
+493 EGTRNGSDYDNARF

-532 QQSIADAEYTPAA
+532 QQSIADAEYTPTA

-600 VTVVKAVVGIPHGTA
+600 VTVVKAVAGIPHGTA

-712 LSAEAAAPDY
+712 LSAEASAPDY

-826 ASDTPYRVETYY
+826 AADTPYRVETYY

-859 GTTVSVTEND
+859 GTPVSVTEKD
-869 KLPKSTAY
+869 KLSRSTAY

-929 GWLVIGST
+929 GRLVIGST
-937 LTANAASDLYAEY
+937 LTANAAADLYAEY
-950 AAATVYVY
+950 AAATVNVY

-1053 LTLQPGTLTVTQAE
+1053 LTLQPGT
-1067 EAVVE
+1067 
-1072 VRGGTDTVVY
+1072 
-1082 NGSEQSV
+1082 
-1089 EGWEIESNP
+1089 
-1098 ADAIVTLKE
+1098 
-1107 GKRARAAGT
+1107 
-1116 DVNTYYMGLTAEDF
+1116 
-1130 TAVSPNYKTVT
+1130 
-1141 VRYTDGWLKIT
+1141 
-1152 PITDE
+1152 
-1157 VTVTITG
+1157 
-1164 NTDTVVYNGTEQSV
+1164 
-1178 TGYTTDV
+1178 
-1185 GEKTIDVTL
+1185 
-1194 NQSGKDTAKGT
+1194 
-1205 NAGKYMMGLT
+1205 
-1215 VADFTVTSRNYS
+1215 
-1227 NIRVVVVDGWLEI
+1227 
-1240 TPITDEVEVK
+1240 
-1250 VYGNTNTVVYNGTEQ
+1250 
-1265 KVEGYTVDAT
+1265 
-1275 LDPTITVSLAEGS
+1275 
-1288 KAEAKGTDVNKYM
+1288 
-1301 MGLTAADFVAASA
+1301 
-1314 NYTNLKVTV
+1314 
-1323 ADGWLEITPIT
+1323 
-1334 DEVEV
+1334 
-1339 KVYGNTSTVVYNGTE
+1339 
-1354 QKVEGYTVDATL
+1354 
-1366 DPTITVSLAE
+1366 
-1376 GSKAEAKGT
+1376 
-1385 DVNKYMMGLTAADF
+1385 
-1399 VAASAN
+1399 
-1405 YTNLKITVVDGWLEI
+1405 
-1420 TPVTGEI
+1420 
-1427 TVTITGNTDTVVY
+1427 
-1440 NGTEQSVTGYTTDV
+1440 
-1454 GEKAIDVTLNQSGKD
+1454 
-1469 TAKGTNVGKYM
+1469 
-1480 MGLTVADF
+1480 
-1488 TVTSGNYSNI
+1488 
-1498 RVVVVDGWLEITPA
+1498 
-1512 SIEQYAT
+1512 
-1519 LTPQNVSKYYDGTPL
+1519 
-1534 AAGTATAADSN
+1534 
-1545 GGELLV
+1545 
-1551 EYSVDGETWVTDPA
+1551 
-1565 SITALNVSDS
+1565 
-1575 KTLQVRASGSNYA
+1575 
-1588 GYLTGTQ
+1588 
-1595 KVTINRRPVTLTSA
+1595 
-1609 TAEKVYDG
+1609 
-1617 TPLTD
+1617 
-1622 GTVTVSEMGF
+1622 
-1632 VQGEGADYSV
+1632 
-1642 TGSQLHK
+1642 
-1649 GFSTNAFTYTLHEN
+1649 
-1663 TLEENY
+1663 
-1669 LIKTVSGTL
+1669 
-1678 TVTARPLTI
+1678 
-1687 TAGSASKQYDGTPL
+1687 
-1701 TRNSYTS
+1701 
-1708 EGLAAGDAIQ
+1708 
-1718 TVTVTGTITYT
+1718 
-1729 GSVPNVPSD
+1729 
-1738 AVIHN
+1738 
-1743 GAGEDVTGDYEITYN
+1743 
-1758 NGTLTITVNEKIL
+1758 
-1771 KVEAN
+1771 
-1776 SNSWKYDGEKHRD
+1776 
-1789 GGYTVIYDGVSY
+1789 
-1801 TVAAGDSLTLP
+1801 
-1812 TGDKVTVTITAVV
+1812 
-1825 KNVSDTAAGNNAIV
+1825 
-1839 KLDLQH
+1839 
-1845 ADQYKIKEEKDGTL
+1845 
-1859 TITAREL
+1859 
-1866 TLTSGS
+1866 
-1872 DEKEYD
+1872 
-1878 GTPLTSKVVDITG
+1878 
-1891 DGFVKGEGAQFD
+1891 
-1903 VTGSQTEAGESDNTF
+1903 
-1918 TYTLNR
+1918 
-1924 NTLAEN
+1924 
-1930 YEITPVLG
+1930 
-1938 SLTVTRRGAGEKKV
+1938 LTVTRRGAGEKKV

-2065 NASNLAEGHSVQSV
+2065 TASNLAEGHSVQSV
-2079 ESSFTATEAGYY
+2079 ESSFTATEVGYY

-2102 VDAKGNDVTRNYAIT
+2102 VDANGNDVTRNYAIT

-2175 KINAGRYAALLYPY
+2175 KINAGRYADLMYPH

-2214 EITPYAG
+2214 EITLYAG

-2248 DIDTALYT
+2248 DINTALYT

-2284 FVNLNENL
+2284 FVNLNENFA
-2292 TNVKFVVT
+2292 NVKFVVT
-2300 DGYLDIYTKK
+2300 DGYLEIYTKK

-2322 VNGSQPSEAFT
+2322 INGSQPSEAFT

>member
-197 LLNGTTVDSVT
+197 LLNGIPVDSVT

-231 GGSYVAPAFYAQGQ
+231 GGSYVAPAFFAQGQ

-266 AGAAADFAAIAENT
+266 AGAAADFAAITENT
-280 TLVAGWKAGN
+280 TLVAGWKAGT

-302 DDNGYSSKDI
+302 DDDGYSSKDI

-361 VKFYNRQSN
+361 VKFYSN
-370 RWVENTSLR
+370 SGWISESQEYTSLR
-379 ITAKHGANISDK
+379 ITAKYGANISDK
-391 WPTYNGSSTWSTTGS
+391 WPTYNGSNSWATSD
-406 YSYGGGLSGPYQVN
+406 GGNTYQVN
-420 IQTMPLGGAS
+420 IQTMPLGGTS

-443 YYYVEVL
+443 YYYTEIL
-450 PGESGGQT
+450 PGESGDVT
-458 YNGVSYKLHHKDVSP
+458 RNGVTYKLHHKDTSP

-480 DEDKYPITGFTYK
+480 KEDKYPITGFTYK
-493 EGTRNGDRYNNAKF
+493 EGTRNGSDYDNARF

-532 QQSIADAEYTPAA
+532 QQSIADAEYTPTA

-600 VTVVKAVVGIPHGTA
+600 VTVVKAVAGIPHGTA

-712 LSAEAAAPDY
+712 LSAEASAPDY

-826 ASDTPYRVETYY
+826 AADTPYRVETYY

-859 GTTVSVTEND
+859 GTPVSVTEKD
-869 KLPKSTAY
+869 KLSRSTAY

-929 GWLVIGST
+929 GRLVIGST
-937 LTANAASDLYAEY
+937 LTANAAADLYAEY
-950 AAATVYVY
+950 AAATVNVY

-1053 LTLQPGTLTVTQAE
+1053 LTLQPGT
-1067 EAVVE
+1067 
-1072 VRGGTDTVVY
+1072 
-1082 NGSEQSV
+1082 
-1089 EGWEIESNP
+1089 
-1098 ADAIVTLKE
+1098 
-1107 GKRARAAGT
+1107 
-1116 DVNTYYMGLTAEDF
+1116 
-1130 TAVSPNYKTVT
+1130 
-1141 VRYTDGWLKIT
+1141 
-1152 PITDE
+1152 
-1157 VTVTITG
+1157 
-1164 NTDTVVYNGTEQSV
+1164 
-1178 TGYTTDV
+1178 
-1185 GEKTIDVTL
+1185 
-1194 NQSGKDTAKGT
+1194 
-1205 NAGKYMMGLT
+1205 
-1215 VADFTVTSRNYS
+1215 
-1227 NIRVVVVDGWLEI
+1227 
-1240 TPITDEVEVK
+1240 
-1250 VYGNTNTVVYNGTEQ
+1250 
-1265 KVEGYTVDAT
+1265 
-1275 LDPTITVSLAEGS
+1275 
-1288 KAEAKGTDVNKYM
+1288 
-1301 MGLTAADFVAASA
+1301 
-1314 NYTNLKVTV
+1314 
-1323 ADGWLEITPIT
+1323 
-1334 DEVEV
+1334 
-1339 KVYGNTSTVVYNGTE
+1339 
-1354 QKVEGYTVDATL
+1354 
-1366 DPTITVSLAE
+1366 
-1376 GSKAEAKGT
+1376 
-1385 DVNKYMMGLTAADF
+1385 
-1399 VAASAN
+1399 
-1405 YTNLKITVVDGWLEI
+1405 
-1420 TPVTGEI
+1420 
-1427 TVTITGNTDTVVY
+1427 
-1440 NGTEQSVTGYTTDV
+1440 
-1454 GEKAIDVTLNQSGKD
+1454 
-1469 TAKGTNVGKYM
+1469 
-1480 MGLTVADF
+1480 
-1488 TVTSGNYSNI
+1488 
-1498 RVVVVDGWLEITPA
+1498 
-1512 SIEQYAT
+1512 
-1519 LTPQNVSKYYDGTPL
+1519 
-1534 AAGTATAADSN
+1534 
-1545 GGELLV
+1545 
-1551 EYSVDGETWVTDPA
+1551 
-1565 SITALNVSDS
+1565 
-1575 KTLQVRASGSNYA
+1575 
-1588 GYLTGTQ
+1588 
-1595 KVTINRRPVTLTSA
+1595 
-1609 TAEKVYDG
+1609 
-1617 TPLTD
+1617 
-1622 GTVTVSEMGF
+1622 
-1632 VQGEGADYSV
+1632 
-1642 TGSQLHK
+1642 
-1649 GFSTNAFTYTLHEN
+1649 
-1663 TLEENY
+1663 
-1669 LIKTVSGTL
+1669 
-1678 TVTARPLTI
+1678 
-1687 TAGSASKQYDGTPL
+1687 
-1701 TRNSYTS
+1701 
-1708 EGLAAGDAIQ
+1708 
-1718 TVTVTGTITYT
+1718 
-1729 GSVPNVPSD
+1729 
-1738 AVIHN
+1738 
-1743 GAGEDVTGDYEITYN
+1743 
-1758 NGTLTITVNEKIL
+1758 
-1771 KVEAN
+1771 
-1776 SNSWKYDGEKHRD
+1776 
-1789 GGYTVIYDGVSY
+1789 
-1801 TVAAGDSLTLP
+1801 
-1812 TGDKVTVTITAVV
+1812 
-1825 KNVSDTAAGNNAIV
+1825 
-1839 KLDLQH
+1839 
-1845 ADQYKIKEEKDGTL
+1845 
-1859 TITAREL
+1859 
-1866 TLTSGS
+1866 
-1872 DEKEYD
+1872 
-1878 GTPLTSKVVDITG
+1878 
-1891 DGFVKGEGAQFD
+1891 
-1903 VTGSQTEAGESDNTF
+1903 
-1918 TYTLNR
+1918 
-1924 NTLAEN
+1924 
-1930 YEITPVLG
+1930 
-1938 SLTVTRRGAGEKKV
+1938 LTVTRRGAGEKKV

-2065 NASNLAEGHSVQSV
+2065 TASNLAEGHSVQSV

-2102 VDAKGNDVTRNYAIT
+2102 VDANGNDVTRNYAIT

-2175 KINAGRYAALLYPY
+2175 KINAGRYADLMYPH

-2214 EITPYAG
+2214 EITLYAG

-2248 DIDTALYT
+2248 DINTALYT

-2284 FVNLNENL
+2284 FVNLNENFA
-2292 TNVKFVVT
+2292 NVKFVVT

>member
-1 MRNALSKVTAWVL
+1 M
-14 TFMMLFTALP
+14 
-24 VNIIAEGVQPQGI
+24 
-37 VEERSVDV
+37 
-45 PAPQQNEEEV
+45 
-55 SPASAPS
+55 
-62 EQESIKE
+62 
-69 QTPVEP
+69 
-75 QSVIPDDAFYRT
+75 
-87 YVFMAEEQEVARQI
+87 
-101 VKNGDTLLQP
+101 
-111 AAPAKE
+111 
-117 GYRFD
+117 
-122 GWYAGESRFTGF
+122 
-134 GVVTGITA
+134 
-142 TETVTLTAAF
+142 
-152 TDVFYVFFK
+152 
-161 NTNGAVVATRSGRNG
+161 
-176 ETISTSGVSFPVAGD
+176 
-191 EAITGW
+191 
-197 LLNGTTVDSVT
+197 
-208 LDGAD
+208 
-213 VTLTAQV
+213 
-220 SKGFW
+220 
-225 ITFDSK
+225 
-231 GGSYVAPAFYAQGQ
+231 
-245 TAAAPAA
+245 
-252 PARPGYVFNGWFTE
+252 
-266 AGAAADFAAIAENT
+266 
-280 TLVAGWKAGN
+280 
-290 ASYTVIH
+290 
-297 FLENA
+297 
-302 DDNGYSSKDI
+302 
-312 ETRTGATGSQTAAAA
+312 
-327 KSYTGFTA
+327 
-335 QTITQAT
+335 
-342 IAGDGST
+342 
-349 IVKVYYTRNVYE
+349 
-361 VKFYNRQSN
+361 
-370 RWVENTSLR
+370 
-379 ITAKHGANISDK
+379 
-391 WPTYNGSSTWSTTGS
+391 
-406 YSYGGGLSGPYQVN
+406 
-420 IQTMPLGGAS
+420 
-430 FYGPKTGSGSETA
+430 
-443 YYYVEVL
+443 EVL

-458 YNGVSYKLHHKDVSP
+458 YNGVSYKLHHKDTSP

-480 DEDKYPITGFTYK
+480 KEDKYPITGFTYK
-493 EGTRNGDRYNNAKF
+493 EGTRNGSDYDNARF

-532 QQSIADAEYTPAA
+532 QQSIADAEYTPTA

-600 VTVVKAVVGIPHGTA
+600 VTVVKAVAGIPHGTA

-712 LSAEAAAPDY
+712 LSAEASAPDY

-826 ASDTPYRVETYY
+826 AADTPYRVETYY

-859 GTTVSVTEND
+859 GTPVSVTEKD
-869 KLPKSTAY
+869 KLSRSTAY

-929 GWLVIGST
+929 GRLVIGST
-937 LTANAASDLYAEY
+937 LTANAAADLYAEY
-950 AAATVYVY
+950 AAATVNVY

-1053 LTLQPGTLTVTQAE
+1053 LTLQPGT
-1067 EAVVE
+1067 
-1072 VRGGTDTVVY
+1072 
-1082 NGSEQSV
+1082 
-1089 EGWEIESNP
+1089 
-1098 ADAIVTLKE
+1098 
-1107 GKRARAAGT
+1107 
-1116 DVNTYYMGLTAEDF
+1116 
-1130 TAVSPNYKTVT
+1130 
-1141 VRYTDGWLKIT
+1141 
-1152 PITDE
+1152 
-1157 VTVTITG
+1157 
-1164 NTDTVVYNGTEQSV
+1164 
-1178 TGYTTDV
+1178 
-1185 GEKTIDVTL
+1185 
-1194 NQSGKDTAKGT
+1194 
-1205 NAGKYMMGLT
+1205 
-1215 VADFTVTSRNYS
+1215 
-1227 NIRVVVVDGWLEI
+1227 
-1240 TPITDEVEVK
+1240 
-1250 VYGNTNTVVYNGTEQ
+1250 
-1265 KVEGYTVDAT
+1265 
-1275 LDPTITVSLAEGS
+1275 
-1288 KAEAKGTDVNKYM
+1288 
-1301 MGLTAADFVAASA
+1301 
-1314 NYTNLKVTV
+1314 
-1323 ADGWLEITPIT
+1323 
-1334 DEVEV
+1334 
-1339 KVYGNTSTVVYNGTE
+1339 
-1354 QKVEGYTVDATL
+1354 
-1366 DPTITVSLAE
+1366 
-1376 GSKAEAKGT
+1376 
-1385 DVNKYMMGLTAADF
+1385 
-1399 VAASAN
+1399 
-1405 YTNLKITVVDGWLEI
+1405 
-1420 TPVTGEI
+1420 
-1427 TVTITGNTDTVVY
+1427 
-1440 NGTEQSVTGYTTDV
+1440 
-1454 GEKAIDVTLNQSGKD
+1454 
-1469 TAKGTNVGKYM
+1469 
-1480 MGLTVADF
+1480 
-1488 TVTSGNYSNI
+1488 
-1498 RVVVVDGWLEITPA
+1498 
-1512 SIEQYAT
+1512 
-1519 LTPQNVSKYYDGTPL
+1519 
-1534 AAGTATAADSN
+1534 
-1545 GGELLV
+1545 
-1551 EYSVDGETWVTDPA
+1551 
-1565 SITALNVSDS
+1565 
-1575 KTLQVRASGSNYA
+1575 
-1588 GYLTGTQ
+1588 
-1595 KVTINRRPVTLTSA
+1595 
-1609 TAEKVYDG
+1609 
-1617 TPLTD
+1617 
-1622 GTVTVSEMGF
+1622 
-1632 VQGEGADYSV
+1632 
-1642 TGSQLHK
+1642 
-1649 GFSTNAFTYTLHEN
+1649 
-1663 TLEENY
+1663 
-1669 LIKTVSGTL
+1669 
-1678 TVTARPLTI
+1678 
-1687 TAGSASKQYDGTPL
+1687 
-1701 TRNSYTS
+1701 
-1708 EGLAAGDAIQ
+1708 
-1718 TVTVTGTITYT
+1718 
-1729 GSVPNVPSD
+1729 
-1738 AVIHN
+1738 
-1743 GAGEDVTGDYEITYN
+1743 
-1758 NGTLTITVNEKIL
+1758 
-1771 KVEAN
+1771 
-1776 SNSWKYDGEKHRD
+1776 
-1789 GGYTVIYDGVSY
+1789 
-1801 TVAAGDSLTLP
+1801 
-1812 TGDKVTVTITAVV
+1812 
-1825 KNVSDTAAGNNAIV
+1825 
-1839 KLDLQH
+1839 
-1845 ADQYKIKEEKDGTL
+1845 
-1859 TITAREL
+1859 
-1866 TLTSGS
+1866 
-1872 DEKEYD
+1872 
-1878 GTPLTSKVVDITG
+1878 
-1891 DGFVKGEGAQFD
+1891 
-1903 VTGSQTEAGESDNTF
+1903 
-1918 TYTLNR
+1918 
-1924 NTLAEN
+1924 
-1930 YEITPVLG
+1930 
-1938 SLTVTRRGAGEKKV
+1938 LTVTRRGAGEKKV

-2065 NASNLAEGHSVQSV
+2065 TASNLAEGHSVQSV
-2079 ESSFTATEAGYY
+2079 ESSFTATEAGYH
-2091 EAMIDVSDAVI
+2091 ETMIDVSDAVI

-2117 YIFGN
+2117 YIFGD

-2148 QPHGQNGFDTDYL
+2148 QPHGQNGIDTDYL

-2189 DAVIV
+2189 NAVIV

-2228 GNHDRVHYDGAEH
+2228 GNHDRVHYDGEEH

-2292 TNVKFVVT
+2292 ANVKFVVT
-2300 DGYLDIYTKK
+2300 DGYLEIYTKK

>member
-1 MRNALSKVTAWVL
+1 MQHGKKKKEEQIMRNALSKVTAWVL

-161 NTNGAVVATRSGRNG
+161 NTSGAVVATRSGRNG

-197 LLNGTTVDSVT
+197 LLNGIPVDSVT

-302 DDNGYSSKDI
+302 DDDGYSSKDI

-391 WPTYNGSSTWSTTGS
+391 WPTYTGSSTWSTTGS
-406 YSYGGGLSGPYQVN
+406 YDYWNGLSGPYQVN

-430 FYGPKTGSGSETA
+430 FYGPKTDSGSETA

-458 YNGVSYKLHHKDVSP
+458 YNGVSYKLHHKDTSP

-493 EGTRNGDRYNNAKF
+493 EGTRNGNGYNNARF

-532 QQSIADAEYTPAA
+532 QQSIADAEYTPTA

-600 VTVVKAVVGIPHGTA
+600 VTVVKAVAGIPHGTA
-615 MENGDIPAYTPA
+615 MENSDIPAYTPA

-780 TGLPARQGYNFLGWS
+780 TGLPTRQGYNFLGWS

-826 ASDTPYRVETYY
+826 AADTPYRVETYY

-859 GTTVSVTEND
+859 GTTVSVTKND
-869 KLPKSTAY
+869 KLSRSTDY

-929 GWLVIGST
+929 GRLVIGST
-937 LTANAASDLYAEY
+937 LTANAAADLYAEY
-950 AAATVYVY
+950 AAATVNVY

-1089 EGWEIESNP
+1089 EGWVIESNP

-1185 GEKTIDVTL
+1185 GEK
-1194 NQSGKDTAKGT
+1194 
-1205 NAGKYMMGLT
+1205 
-1215 VADFTVTSRNYS
+1215 
-1227 NIRVVVVDGWLEI
+1227 
-1240 TPITDEVEVK
+1240 
-1250 VYGNTNTVVYNGTEQ
+1250 
-1265 KVEGYTVDAT
+1265 
-1275 LDPTITVSLAEGS
+1275 
-1288 KAEAKGTDVNKYM
+1288 
-1301 MGLTAADFVAASA
+1301 
-1314 NYTNLKVTV
+1314 
-1323 ADGWLEITPIT
+1323 
-1334 DEVEV
+1334 
-1339 KVYGNTSTVVYNGTE
+1339 
-1354 QKVEGYTVDATL
+1354 
-1366 DPTITVSLAE
+1366 
-1376 GSKAEAKGT
+1376 
-1385 DVNKYMMGLTAADF
+1385 
-1399 VAASAN
+1399 
-1405 YTNLKITVVDGWLEI
+1405 
-1420 TPVTGEI
+1420 
-1427 TVTITGNTDTVVY
+1427 
-1440 NGTEQSVTGYTTDV
+1440 
-1454 GEKAIDVTLNQSGKD
+1454 AIDVTLNQSGKD

-1512 SIEQYAT
+1512 SVEQYAT
-1519 LTPQNVSKYYDGTPL
+1519 LTPQDVSKYYDGTPL

-1565 SITALNVSDS
+1565 GITALNVSDS

-1632 VQGEGADYSV
+1632 AQGEGADYSV

-1649 GFSTNAFTYTLHEN
+1649 GFSANAFTYTLHEN

-1669 LIKTVSGTL
+1669 LIKTVPGTL

-1708 EGLAAGDAIQ
+1708 EGLAAGDAMQ

-1776 SNSWKYDGEKHRD
+1776 SNSWKYDGENHRD

-1859 TITAREL
+1859 TITARKL

-1878 GTPLTSKVVDITG
+1878 GTPLTSKVVDVTG

-1938 SLTVTRRGAGEKKV
+1938 SLTVTRRGAGE
-1952 KIIANSYTVEY
+1952 
-1963 DGRFHGANG
+1963 
-1972 YTTEYLAP
+1972 
-1980 GHKVKKLI
+1980 
-1988 LAGGRTD
+1988 
-1995 AGEYPGEFV
+1995 
-2004 PYDAAIVDANGNDVT
+2004 
-2019 HNYVITYVAGDLTIT
+2019 
-2034 KRGLDP
+2034 
-2040 KNPVIVRADNS
+2040 
-2051 EVEYDGQ
+2051 
-2058 PHGYVGH
+2058 
-2065 NASNLAEGHSVQSV
+2065 
-2079 ESSFTATEAGYY
+2079 
-2091 EAMIDVSDAVI
+2091 
-2102 VDAKGNDVTRNYAIT
+2102 
-2117 YIFGN
+2117 
-2122 LRITKRGAGERK
+2122 RK

-2148 QPHGQNGFDTDYL
+2148 QPHGQNGIDTDYL

-2228 GNHDRVHYDGAEH
+2228 GNHDRVHYDGEEH

-2300 DGYLDIYTKK
+2300 DGYLEIYTKK

>member
-197 LLNGTTVDSVT
+197 LLNGIPVDSVT

-266 AGAAADFAAIAENT
+266 AGAAADFAAITENT
-280 TLVAGWKAGN
+280 TLVAGWKAGT

-302 DDNGYSSKDI
+302 DDDGYSSKDI

-361 VKFYNRQSN
+361 VKFYSN
-370 RWVENTSLR
+370 SGWISESQEYTSLR
-379 ITAKHGANISDK
+379 ITAKYGANISDK
-391 WPTYNGSSTWSTTGS
+391 WPTYNGSNSWATSD
-406 YSYGGGLSGPYQVN
+406 GGNTYQVN
-420 IQTMPLGGAS
+420 IQTMPLGGTS

-443 YYYVEVL
+443 YYYTEIL
-450 PGESGGQT
+450 PGESGDVT
-458 YNGVSYKLHHKDVSP
+458 RNGVTYKLHHKDTSP

-480 DEDKYPITGFTYK
+480 KEDKYPITGFTYK
-493 EGTRNGDRYNNAKF
+493 EGTRNGSDYDNARF

-532 QQSIADAEYTPAA
+532 QQSIADAEYTPTA

-563 EGEQFAFAGKTM
+563 EGEQFAFACKTM

-600 VTVVKAVVGIPHGTA
+600 VTVVKAVAGIPHGTA

-712 LSAEAAAPDY
+712 LSAEASAPDY

-826 ASDTPYRVETYY
+826 AADTPYRVETYY

-859 GTTVSVTEND
+859 GTPVSVTEKD
-869 KLPKSTAY
+869 KLSRSTAY

-929 GWLVIGST
+929 GRLVIGST
-937 LTANAASDLYAEY
+937 LTANAAADLYAEY
-950 AAATVYVY
+950 AAATVNVY

-1053 LTLQPGTLTVTQAE
+1053 LTLQPGT
-1067 EAVVE
+1067 
-1072 VRGGTDTVVY
+1072 
-1082 NGSEQSV
+1082 
-1089 EGWEIESNP
+1089 
-1098 ADAIVTLKE
+1098 
-1107 GKRARAAGT
+1107 
-1116 DVNTYYMGLTAEDF
+1116 
-1130 TAVSPNYKTVT
+1130 
-1141 VRYTDGWLKIT
+1141 
-1152 PITDE
+1152 
-1157 VTVTITG
+1157 
-1164 NTDTVVYNGTEQSV
+1164 
-1178 TGYTTDV
+1178 
-1185 GEKTIDVTL
+1185 
-1194 NQSGKDTAKGT
+1194 
-1205 NAGKYMMGLT
+1205 
-1215 VADFTVTSRNYS
+1215 
-1227 NIRVVVVDGWLEI
+1227 
-1240 TPITDEVEVK
+1240 
-1250 VYGNTNTVVYNGTEQ
+1250 
-1265 KVEGYTVDAT
+1265 
-1275 LDPTITVSLAEGS
+1275 
-1288 KAEAKGTDVNKYM
+1288 
-1301 MGLTAADFVAASA
+1301 
-1314 NYTNLKVTV
+1314 
-1323 ADGWLEITPIT
+1323 
-1334 DEVEV
+1334 
-1339 KVYGNTSTVVYNGTE
+1339 
-1354 QKVEGYTVDATL
+1354 
-1366 DPTITVSLAE
+1366 
-1376 GSKAEAKGT
+1376 
-1385 DVNKYMMGLTAADF
+1385 
-1399 VAASAN
+1399 
-1405 YTNLKITVVDGWLEI
+1405 
-1420 TPVTGEI
+1420 
-1427 TVTITGNTDTVVY
+1427 
-1440 NGTEQSVTGYTTDV
+1440 
-1454 GEKAIDVTLNQSGKD
+1454 
-1469 TAKGTNVGKYM
+1469 
-1480 MGLTVADF
+1480 
-1488 TVTSGNYSNI
+1488 
-1498 RVVVVDGWLEITPA
+1498 
-1512 SIEQYAT
+1512 
-1519 LTPQNVSKYYDGTPL
+1519 
-1534 AAGTATAADSN
+1534 
-1545 GGELLV
+1545 
-1551 EYSVDGETWVTDPA
+1551 
-1565 SITALNVSDS
+1565 
-1575 KTLQVRASGSNYA
+1575 
-1588 GYLTGTQ
+1588 
-1595 KVTINRRPVTLTSA
+1595 
-1609 TAEKVYDG
+1609 
-1617 TPLTD
+1617 
-1622 GTVTVSEMGF
+1622 
-1632 VQGEGADYSV
+1632 
-1642 TGSQLHK
+1642 
-1649 GFSTNAFTYTLHEN
+1649 
-1663 TLEENY
+1663 
-1669 LIKTVSGTL
+1669 
-1678 TVTARPLTI
+1678 
-1687 TAGSASKQYDGTPL
+1687 
-1701 TRNSYTS
+1701 
-1708 EGLAAGDAIQ
+1708 
-1718 TVTVTGTITYT
+1718 
-1729 GSVPNVPSD
+1729 
-1738 AVIHN
+1738 
-1743 GAGEDVTGDYEITYN
+1743 
-1758 NGTLTITVNEKIL
+1758 
-1771 KVEAN
+1771 
-1776 SNSWKYDGEKHRD
+1776 
-1789 GGYTVIYDGVSY
+1789 
-1801 TVAAGDSLTLP
+1801 
-1812 TGDKVTVTITAVV
+1812 
-1825 KNVSDTAAGNNAIV
+1825 
-1839 KLDLQH
+1839 
-1845 ADQYKIKEEKDGTL
+1845 
-1859 TITAREL
+1859 
-1866 TLTSGS
+1866 
-1872 DEKEYD
+1872 
-1878 GTPLTSKVVDITG
+1878 
-1891 DGFVKGEGAQFD
+1891 
-1903 VTGSQTEAGESDNTF
+1903 
-1918 TYTLNR
+1918 
-1924 NTLAEN
+1924 
-1930 YEITPVLG
+1930 
-1938 SLTVTRRGAGEKKV
+1938 LTVTRRGAGEKKV

-2065 NASNLAEGHSVQSV
+2065 TASNLAEGHSVQSV

-2102 VDAKGNDVTRNYAIT
+2102 VDANGNDVTRNYAIT

-2175 KINAGRYAALLYPY
+2175 KINAGRYADLMYPH

-2214 EITPYAG
+2214 EITLYAG

-2248 DIDTALYT
+2248 DINTALYT

-2284 FVNLNENL
+2284 FVNLNENFA
-2292 TNVKFVVT
+2292 NVKFVVT